1 MDWSALLGGFIGA
14 GIPAALAFLGLRRQR
29 QSKDAEAFGPA
40 LLLLDRLNPD
50 RVAINLGNAEAEMA
64 KWQELQQQSDTAQER
79 LLIVAAGHPRSA
91 VRRRAADAR
100 VKLANAFTASQWQ
113 VSDMLRNRDNRE
125 WMDEARKAHA
135 EATSAMR
142 ELVDANFA
150 WSPFSRHW

>member
-1 MDWSALLGGFIGA
+1 M
-14 GIPAALAFLGLRRQR
+14 
-29 QSKDAEAFGPA
+29 
-40 LLLLDRLNPD
+40 
-50 RVAINLGNAEAEMA
+50 
-64 KWQELQQQSDTAQER
+64 
-79 LLIVAAGHPRSA
+79 
-91 VRRRAADAR
+91 RRRAADAR